1 MNQITLI
8 TTQSFGLEAVVKRE
22 LHALGFESTRV
33 TDGKVEFDAVP
44 GDIPRANLWLR
55 SADRVLLKM
64 GEFPALTFDELFEQ
78 TKALP
83 WEAWITEDGKFT
95 VTGTAVKST
104 LGSVRACQAIV
115 KKAVVE
121 RLKEQYHRDWFA
133 ETGPEFTVKIS
144 MLKDVAL
151 LTIDT
156 SGSGLNKR
164 GYRQRT
170 GEAAIRE
177 TLAAALV
184 LLSVWDKDRLLIDP
198 MCGSGTILI
207 EAALIARNIAPGL
220 RRKFASERWPAI
232 APEAWQQ
239 ARLAACEAI
248 DREGSLQILGY
259 DIDEAAIDAAK
270 VNARRAGVGG
280 DIVFETKDV
289 KDLWIDKQYGVVI
302 SNPPYGIK
310 MGEFQA
316 MNQIYISLNKTFKKK
331 KGWSVYILT
340 ADKKFPD
347 YFKRAQPDRVRKLYN
362 ATIEVNYYQYLGDRP
377 PAPAGHP
384 STVIASEAKQSPSA
398 GPPVPDRE

>member
-1 MNQITLI
+1 MNEITLI
-8 TTQSFGLEAVVKRE
+8 AALSFGLEAVVKRE
-22 LHALGFESTRV
+22 LHALGFETTHV
-33 TDGKVEFDAVP
+33 TDGKVEFEATP

-95 VTGTAVKST
+95 VTGKAVKST

-121 RLKEQYHRDWFA
+121 RLKERYHRTWFA
-133 ETGPEFTVKIS
+133 ETGPEFTIQVS
-144 MLKDVAL
+144 MLKDVAV

-164 GYRQRT
+164 GYRQKSC
-170 GEAAIRE
+170 EAALRE

-184 LLSVWDKDRLLIDP
+184 LLSVWNKDRLLIDP

-207 EAALIARNIAPGL
+207 EAALIGRNIAPGL
-220 RRKFASERWPAI
+220 RRKFASEQWPAI

-239 ARLAACEAI
+239 ARLAARQAI
-248 DREGSLQILGY
+248 DREGSLQIFGY
-259 DIDEAAIDAAK
+259 DIDEASINASK
-270 VNARRAGVGG
+270 VNARRAGVGD
-280 DIVFETKDV
+280 DIVFEHKDV
-289 KDLWIDKQYGVVI
+289 RDLWIDKQYGIVI

-316 MNQIYISLNKTFKKK
+316 LNQIYISLNKTFRKKT
-331 KGWSVYILT
+331 GWSIYILT
-340 ADKKFPD
+340 ADEKFVD
-347 YFKRAQPDRVRKLYN
+347 YFKRARPDRVRKLHN
-362 ATIEVNYYQYLGDRP
+362 GPIEVNYYQYLGERP
-377 PAPAGHP
+377 PDLA
-384 STVIASEAKQSPSA
+384 
-398 GPPVPDRE
+398 R

>member
-8 TTQSFGLEAVVKRE
+8 ATLTFGLEAVVKRE
-22 LHALGFESTRV
+22 LQALGFETTHV
-33 TDGKVEFDAVP
+33 ADGKVEFEATP

-95 VTGTAVKST
+95 VTGKAVKST

-133 ETGPEFTVKIS
+133 ETGPEFTIQVS
-144 MLKDVAL
+144 MLKDVAV

-164 GYRQRT
+164 GYRQKSV
-170 GEAAIRE
+170 EAAIKE

-184 LLSVWDKDRLLIDP
+184 LLTVYNKDRLLIDP

-220 RRKFASERWPAI
+220 RRKFASEQWPAI
-232 APEAWQQ
+232 APEAWEQ
-239 ARLAACEAI
+239 ARLTARQAI
-248 DREGSLQILGY
+248 DTEGGLQILGY
-259 DIDEAAIDAAK
+259 DIDEAAIEASK
-270 VNARRAGVGG
+270 VNARRAGVGA
-280 DIVFETKDV
+280 DIVFEQKDV
-289 KDLWIDKQYGVVI
+289 KDLWIDKQYGIFI

-316 MNQIYISLNKTFKKK
+316 LNQIYISLNKTFKKK
-331 KGWSVYILT
+331 KGWSIYILT
-340 ADKKFPD
+340 ADSKFVD
-347 YFKRAQPDRVRKLYN
+347 YFKRARPDKVRKLYN
-362 ATIEVNYYQYLGDRP
+362 GSIEVNYYQYFGERP
-377 PAPAGHP
+377 PHPAG
-384 STVIASEAKQSPSA
+384 
-398 GPPVPDRE
+398 